1 MGTTSRAPHDPRP
14 LSCWHSARMA
24 EVGQARHPEVD
35 LARVAVTGGA
45 GFIGHHLVAAL
56 VARGDAVTVI
66 DDLSTGRVDR
76 LAGHGSRVRLVRA
89 SVLDTAALDDALA
102 GAEVVFHLAAIASVA
117 QSFDEPERVDAV
129 NVGGTIRV
137 AEGAA
142 RAGAERVILASSSAV
157 YGTSARLPCSED
169 QRADP
174 VSPYGA
180 GKLAA
185 EHYLHALGRDRGFAT
200 VALRLFNV
208 FGPGQDPG
216 SEYAAVV
223 PRFITAVLAGDQ
235 PVINGSGEISR
246 DYIPVEDVV
255 RAGLLA
261 ASPDAPSGITCNI
274 ATGRRTSLFDLVAL
288 VAAAVGTEAVPVI
301 GPERPGDIQHSVADV
316 TRAREALGF
325 TAATPLDMAMRET
338 VAWFRAAGDAL
349 VTS

>member
-1 MGTTSRAPHDPRP
+1 M
-14 LSCWHSARMA
+14 
-24 EVGQARHPEVD
+24 E

-66 DDLSTGRVDR
+66 DDLSTGHSER
-76 LAGHGSRVRLVRA
+76 LAGHGSAVRLVRG
-89 SVLDTAALDDALA
+89 SVLDAATLDDGLQ

-137 AEGAA
+137 VEAAA
-142 RAGAERVILASSSAV
+142 RAGARRVVLASSSAV
-157 YGTSARLPCSED
+157 YGTSAGQPCSED
-169 QRADP
+169 QRPDP

-185 EHYLHALGRDRGFAT
+185 EHYLHALGRQRGVAT

-208 FGPGQDPG
+208 FGPGQDPA

-223 PRFITAVLAGDQ
+223 PRFITAVLAGEQ

-246 DYIPVEDVV
+246 DYIPVQDVV

-261 ASPDAPSGITCNI
+261 ASPDAPGGITCNV

-288 VAAAVGTEAVPVI
+288 VAAAVGTEAVPLV
-301 GPERPGDIQHSVADV
+301 GPARPGDIQHSVADV
-316 TRAREALGF
+316 TLARVAFGF
-325 TAATPLDMAMRET
+325 EAATPLDEAIHAT
-338 VAWFRAAGDAL
+338 VDWFRAGGGSRVA
-349 VTS
+349 S